1 MSTIPIH
8 ILHVDDDED
17 DRILFDEAIK
27 KVSIDS
33 DIVEVSDGTESM
45 DILKT
50 FLPDIIFLDINMAG
64 MNGRDCLK
72 LIRNQQKFDTIPI
85 IMLTT
90 STRESDIADTFQ
102 SGANLFVTKPFRYE
116 DFIILLQRIFS
127 GNWKADLLKNTLT
140 SYVFRNNKSTS

>member
-1 MSTIPIH
+1 MSTIPVQ

-17 DRILFDEAIK
+17 DRILFDLAIK
-27 KVSIDS
+27 KVSITS
-33 DIVEVSDGTESM
+33 NIVDAPDGTECM

-64 MNGRDCLK
+64 MNGKDCLK
-72 LIRNQQKFDTIPI
+72 LIRTQQKFDTIPI

-90 STRESDIADTFQ
+90 STSESDIADTFQ

-116 DFIILLQRIFS
+116 NLIILLQRIFA
-127 GNWKADLLKNTLT
+127 GNWKVNLLKNTLT
-140 SYVFRNNKSTS
+140 SYVFRDNKSTS